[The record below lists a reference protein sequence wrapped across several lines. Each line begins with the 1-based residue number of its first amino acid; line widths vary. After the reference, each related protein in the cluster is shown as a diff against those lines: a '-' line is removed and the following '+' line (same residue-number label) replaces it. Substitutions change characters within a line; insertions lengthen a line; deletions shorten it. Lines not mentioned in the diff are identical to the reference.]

1 MLNKYPMWKNLLVLL
16 IVLLGFIYAIPN
28 LYPDDEAIQVNN
40 EFGLITDADLE
51 RATTALEAAQLNFF
65 GANIDENGL
74 LLRFSSVEEQL
85 RGKTAL
91 ENAFGQN
98 LSLIHI

>member
-51 RATTALEAAQLNFF
+51 RATTALEAAQLNFSVRTSMRMVCSCVSQ
-65 GANIDENGL
+65 AL
-74 LLRFSSVEEQL
+74 KSSFAVKQL
-85 RGKTAL
+85 
-91 ENAFGQN
+91 
-98 LSLIHI
+98 